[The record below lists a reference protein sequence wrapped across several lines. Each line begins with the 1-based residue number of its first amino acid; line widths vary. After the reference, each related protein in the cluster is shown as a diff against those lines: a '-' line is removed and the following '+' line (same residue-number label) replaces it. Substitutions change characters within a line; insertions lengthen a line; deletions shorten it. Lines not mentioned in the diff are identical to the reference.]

1 MIWTTPSAALLEGV
15 MTTYEATL
23 AQTAVSVGT
32 PDRIPGIIA
41 NQVAEIRG
49 MIATW
54 SPNTLS
60 ADTSKIP
67 PSMMGRAL
75 VLIRNTVL
83 TSVPEYVQSDE
94 RKAETK
100 DANDYFLLVA
110 KGIIRP
116 EPAIDAIPT
125 TVPTQNPSHVTIV
138 SAPGSRTG
146 RYRMNG
152 I

>member
-1 MIWTTPSAALLEGV
+1 MLWIAPTSAHLEGV

-23 AQTAVSVGT
+23 AQTAVSLST

-60 ADTSKIP
+60 ADTTKIP
-67 PSMMGRAL
+67 PSMLARAL
-75 VLIRNTVL
+75 VLIRNTIL
-83 TSVPEYVQSDE
+83 TSVPEYIQSDE

-100 DANDYFLLVA
+100 DANDFFMLVA

-116 EPAIDAIPT
+116 EPADDFTPS
-125 TVPTQNPSHVTIV
+125 TVPAAINPHVDTLY
-138 SAPGSRTG
+138 SRPRTVTRDTMRG
-146 RYRMNG
+146 L
-152 I
+152 